1 MLSKLNIEQ
10 LLTKPIR
17 VNWTDLADP
26 QALAYEVHL
35 NGQFYKRLN
44 SDETSCVVSELVVG
58 SQNNISVYAHYSNG
72 EIRLLPG
79 AEESVGAFQTPDGLP
94 VDICVFTVIPM
105 FEHKKRPHMPTFKP
119 YILLIRRKEET
130 YEGRWALPGG
140 FSKVDETLD
149 AAAERELKEET
160 GIVKDFKLDQLKTF
174 YYEGRDPRGWI
185 PSVAYFALVRPEVF
199 ITVQNGTDMFREVVF
214 KDLEASTDAMEAK
227 LFTLDEALE
236 LGLAF
241 DHEYILRCAIKRM
254 HTELLTTTIAR
265 HFLDETGFTLRELH
279 RLLRDTVPEF
289 QVDETNFSKK
299 LLSTK
304 GRQGLL
310 EVLNKKEQ
318 RYAGPKTQLYQFRD
332 EELELSLSIYNSF

>member
-1 MLSKLNIEQ
+1 M
-10 LLTKPIR
+10 
-17 VNWTDLADP
+17 
-26 QALAYEVHL
+26 
-35 NGQFYKRLN
+35 
-44 SDETSCVVSELVVG
+44 
-58 SQNNISVYAHYSNG
+58 
-72 EIRLLPG
+72 
-79 AEESVGAFQTPDGLP
+79 
-94 VDICVFTVIPM
+94 
-105 FEHKKRPHMPTFKP
+105 
-119 YILLIRRKEET
+119 
-130 YEGRWALPGG
+130 
-140 FSKVDETLD
+140 DETLD

-160 GIVKDFKLDQLKTF
+160 GIVKDFQLDQLKTF
-174 YYEGRDPRGWI
+174 YNEGRDPRGWI

-199 ITVQNGTDMFREVVF
+199 VTVQNGTDVFREVVF

-241 DHEYILRCAIKRM
+241 DHEDILRCAIKRM

-265 HFLDETGFTLRELH
+265 QFLDETGFTLRELH

>member
-1 MLSKLNIEQ
+1 MGKLRMER
-10 LLTKPIR
+10 LLTKPVR
-17 VNWTDLADP
+17 VNWAELADAN
-26 QALAYEVHL
+26 ALSYEVYL
-35 NGQFYKRLN
+35 NGEFYKCLSSN
-44 SDETSCVVSELVVG
+44 HTSCIIDDLVVG
-58 SQNNISVYAHYSNG
+58 SENNIAVYGQYPGG
-72 EIRLLPG
+72 EKRLLPG
-79 AEESVGAFQTPDGLP
+79 AEDSLGAFQTPDGLP

-119 YILLIRRKEET
+119 YILLVRRKEET

-160 GIVKDFKLDQLKTF
+160 GIVKDFKLNQLKTF
-174 YYEGRDPRGWI
+174 YNEGRDPRGWI

-199 ITVQNGTDMFREVVF
+199 VTVQNGTDVFREVVF
-214 KDLEASTDAMEAK
+214 KDLEASTDAVEAK

-241 DHEYILRCAIKRM
+241 DHEDILRCAIKRM

-265 HFLDETGFTLRELH
+265 QFLDETGFTLRELH

-310 EVLNKKEQ
+310 QVLNKKEQ

-332 EELELSLSIYNSF
+332 EDLELTLSIYNSF